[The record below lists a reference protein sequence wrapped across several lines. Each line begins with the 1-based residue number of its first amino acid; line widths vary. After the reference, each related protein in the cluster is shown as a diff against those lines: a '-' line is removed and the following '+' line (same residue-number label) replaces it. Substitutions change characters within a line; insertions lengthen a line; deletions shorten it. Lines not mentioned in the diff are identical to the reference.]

1 MIMKT
6 GFFQVSNLVKV
17 QVEQFGRAAILSV
30 GATTRSGKQFLRI
43 DITTTITFLGGRGI

>member
-30 GATTRSGKQFLRI
+30 EQPL
-43 DITTTITFLGGRGI
+43 DLGNSS